1 MLERQV
7 KITGI
12 KAFDESL
19 LIALSLITICT
30 LGPLK
35 LNLTEG
41 LPITLQSLLVVWF
54 AIAFGLRIGLTAVV
68 LYLVV
73 GGMGLGVFAGGTSGW
88 GHFIGSNGGF
98 LLAFPVGAF
107 VAGSLSRWAFSTS
120 LFTKTK
126 FISSALILLLSQLVI
141 LLLGVVWQAALSLK
155 TISLID
161 VVELFMPGLLIKTA
175 IGTLVLVFLSR
186 ALTRIT
192 S

>member
-35 LNLTEG
+35 LDLTEG
-41 LPITLQSLLVVWF
+41 LPITLEALLVVWF
-54 AIAFGLRIGLTAVV
+54 SIAFGLRIGLTAVV
-68 LYLVV
+68 LYLVAGV
-73 GGMGLGVFAGGTSGW
+73 MGFGFFTGEASGW
-88 GHFIGSNGGF
+88 GHFIRSNGGF

-107 VAGSLSRWAFSTS
+107 VAGSLSRWAFSLP
-120 LFTKTK
+120 LFTKAK
-126 FISSALILLLSQLVI
+126 FISSALILLLSQLLI
-141 LLLGVVWQAALSLK
+141 LVWQAALSWK
-155 TISLID
+155 TISLMD
-161 VVELFMPGLLIKTA
+161 VVRVFMPGLLITTA
-175 IGTLVLVFLSR
+175 IGTLTLVFLSR
-186 ALTRIT
+186 ALTRIK